1 MGTYNTKFRLKD
13 LYRFTGYKFFESYAE
28 SDHILIVLRRTS
40 KTGICPCCKRRCRY
54 IHKRNKRRIR
64 DLDIANSKVYLEFE
78 SYQLDCKCGY
88 NGYEDL
94 GFCEEYSR
102 YTKRLEERVVILC
115 TMMCISDAA
124 KELCMGWEAVKNID
138 KRNARKYVVDLNNIT
153 PKRIGVDEIAYE
165 KGHKYLTI
173 VRDIDQ
179 GKVIWIGKA
188 RKKETLDK
196 FFSEL
201 GIEKSWNIEVA
212 VSDMWDPYIASIK
225 ANTNAALV
233 FDKFHIAKVINE
245 AVDKVRKKEF
255 AKADEAERK
264 RMKKK
269 RFLILSRQK
278 RLDDEKRETL
288 YDLLDINKNLYSAYI
303 LKEQGLDIFDE
314 KNEATA
320 IRRLKRWLENLTKV
334 GIEQFDSV
342 VKRINS
348 YMYGIINYF
357 KYRLTNA
364 QSEGF
369 NNKINVIKRKAY
381 GFRDMEYFKL
391 KILQSCGLLSPQNP

>member
-1 MGTYNTKFRLKD
+1 MGTYNTKFRFKD
-13 LYRFTGYKFFESYAE
+13 LYRFKGFKFYESYIE
-28 SDHILIVLRRTS
+28 SDHILIVLKRTS
-40 KTGICPCCKRRCRY
+40 KTGKCPCCHKRCRY
-54 IHKRNKRRIR
+54 IHDKRKRRIR
-64 DLDIANSKVYLEFE
+64 DLDVADSKVYIQFE
-78 SYQLDCKCGY
+78 SFQLDCKCGY
-88 NGYEDL
+88 NGYEEL
-94 GFCEEYSR
+94 EFCEEYSR
-102 YTKRLEERVVILC
+102 YTRRFEERVVILC
-115 TMMCISDAA
+115 TMMCIKDVSR
-124 KELCMGWEAVKNID
+124 ETRISWTSVKNID
-138 KRNARKYVVDLNNIT
+138 KRNARKYIVDLNDIT

-173 VRDIDQ
+173 VRDVDL
-179 GKVIWIGKA
+179 GKVIWVGKA

-201 GIEKSWNIEVA
+201 GMEKSWKIEVA

-225 ANTNAALV
+225 ANTNAAIV

-255 AKADEAERK
+255 AKADDVERK
-264 RMKKK
+264 KMKKK

-278 RLDDEKRETL
+278 RLNDEKRESL
-288 YDLLDINKNLYSAYI
+288 FDLLDINKNLYAAYI

-314 KNEATA
+314 ENENIASK
-320 IRRLKRWLENLTKV
+320 RLRRWLENLAKA

-342 VKRINS
+342 AKRIKT
-348 YMYGIINYF
+348 YMYGIVNYF

-369 NNKINVIKRKAY
+369 NTKINVIKRRAY
-381 GFRDMEYFKL
+381 GFRDLDYFRL
-391 KILQSCGLLSPQNP
+391 KILQTCGLMSP